1 MNWIR
6 YACLAFCIFTLSVSG
21 CVMHTRY
28 ILLKMTEAGV
38 PPIDANCAMGGS
50 YAVCLTALGA
60 KK

>member
-1 MNWIR
+1 
-6 YACLAFCIFTLSVSG
+6 
-21 CVMHTRY
+21 MHTRY